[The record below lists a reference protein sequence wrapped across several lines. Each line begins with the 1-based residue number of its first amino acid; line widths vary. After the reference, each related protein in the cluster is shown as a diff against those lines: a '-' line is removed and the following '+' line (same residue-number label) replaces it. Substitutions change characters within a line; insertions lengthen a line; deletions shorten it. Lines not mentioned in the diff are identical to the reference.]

1 MKEKTKLRSSFSAA
15 NKEQRKKVVTQ
26 KIQKL
31 VTEKAMKA
39 G

>member
-1 MKEKTKLRSSFSAA
+1 MKEKPKLRSSFQTADP
-15 NKEQRKKVVTQ
+15 KQIRQIVTQ

-31 VTEKAMKA
+31 VTQKAKNA

>member
-1 MKEKTKLRSSFSAA
+1 MKIKPKLRSSFSAKS
-15 NKEQRKKVVTQ
+15 KEQRRQIVTQ

-31 VTEKAMKA
+31 VTEKAKKA